1 MHNLFIFLFTWI
13 YIYKSYKLFTMHL
26 KIRTIKTIIKL
37 KIVFVKYF
45 QKLFNI
51 ELTMFPITA

>member
-1 MHNLFIFLFTWI
+1 
-13 YIYKSYKLFTMHL
+13 MHL